1 MRGLLLAS
9 AAVAISVA
17 LTSCSRRTVVVTPPP
32 DEGGRS
38 TAVTLGIPPGHL
50 PPPGQCRIWVPGR
63 PPGQQR
69 RPGPCARL
77 EREVPLGAWLVYRPD
92 RDRRR
97 VRVTVYDD
105 RRPRVI
111 VIRYF
116 DADSGKLLREEKP

>member
-9 AAVAISVA
+9 ALVAASIV
-17 LTSCSRRTVVVTPPP
+17 LTSCTRRVVVVTPPP
-32 DEGGRS
+32 EEHGPS

-69 RPGPCARL
+69 RAGPCARL
-77 EREVPLGAWLVYRPD
+77 EREVPHGAWLVYRPD
-92 RDRRR
+92 RDRSR
-97 VRVTVYDD
+97 VHVAVYDD
-105 RRPRVI
+105 MRPKVV
-111 VIRYF
+111 VIRHF

>member
-1 MRGLLLAS
+1 MRGLFLTLAL
-9 AAVAISVA
+9 VAGAIV
-17 LTSCSRRTVVVTPPP
+17 LTSCSRRVVVVSPPP
-32 DEGGRS
+32 EGGPS

-69 RPGPCARL
+69 KAGACSTL
-77 EREVPLGAWLVYRPD
+77 ERQVPAGAWLVYRPD
-92 RDRRR
+92 RDRKR
-97 VRVTVYDD
+97 VRVTVYGDKS
-105 RRPRVI
+105 PKVI

>member
-1 MRGLLLAS
+1 MRGFATGALIALAVS
-9 AAVAISVA
+9 LV
-17 LTSCSRRTVVVTPPP
+17 LTACSRRVVVVSPPP
-32 DEGGRS
+32 EGAPS

-69 RPGPCARL
+69 RAGSCATL
-77 EREVPLGAWLVYRPD
+77 ERQVPAGAWLVYRPD

-97 VRVTVYDD
+97 VRVTVYDAKT
-105 RRPRVI
+105 PKVI
-111 VIRYF
+111 VIRTF

>member
-1 MRGLLLAS
+1 MRGFTTLALC
-9 AAVAISVA
+9 AIAVSVVFTA
-17 LTSCSRRTVVVTPPP
+17 CSRRVVVVSPPP
-32 DEGGRS
+32 DRGPS

-69 RPGPCARL
+69 RAGPCASL
-77 EREVPLGAWLVYRPD
+77 ERQVPAGAWLLYRPD
-92 RDRRR
+92 RDRKR
-97 VRVTVYDD
+97 VRVTVYDEKA
-105 RRPRVI
+105 PKVI